1 MILLELVLELEL
13 VLVPE
18 LKFCFHIIFKLVNGA
33 QMGFSTD
40 AIHAGQKPDPVTG
53 AVITPIYQ
61 TSTYAQE
68 ELGKHK
74 GYEYGRTQN
83 LTRESLEKNIAVLE
97 KGKFGI
103 AFSSGVAATQALM
116 SLVKAGDHV
125 IVSNNVY
132 GGTYRLFELVM
143 TDYGINFSWVNT
155 SKLENIKDAIKENTK
170 MVFLETPTNPM
181 LNITDL
187 TGAAGICRKNN
198 LISIVDNTFMSP
210 YFQNPLTMGIDI
222 VLHSSTKYIN
232 GHSDV
237 IGGILIT
244 NDDKIHNR
252 LRYIQNA
259 AGAIPSP
266 FDCWLVLRSTKTLAV
281 RMERHNKN
289 AVELAE
295 FLNKS
300 DFIKKVFYPGLKSH
314 PQYELAK
321 KQMRGFGGMV
331 SVELKD
337 METTKK
343 LLKNVKIFTLG
354 ESLGGVE
361 SLISHPA
368 SMTHASVPKDEREKL
383 GVTDTLVRFSV
394 GIEDIEDLIADIKQS
409 IL

>member
-1 MILLELVLELEL
+1 
-13 VLVPE
+13 
-18 LKFCFHIIFKLVNGA
+18 
-33 QMGFSTD
+33 MGFSTD

-97 KGKFGI
+97 KGKYGI

-143 TDYGINFSWVNT
+143 TGYGINFSWVNT
-155 SKLENIKDAIKENTK
+155 SKLENIEDAIKENTK
-170 MVFLETPTNPM
+170 LVFLETPTNPM
-181 LNITDL
+181 LNLTDL
-187 TGAAGICRKNN
+187 SGAAEICKRHK
-198 LISIVDNTFMSP
+198 LISITDNTFMSP
-210 YFQNPLTMGIDI
+210 YFQNPLTLGIDI

-237 IGGILIT
+237 IGGIVVT
-244 NDDKIHNR
+244 NDEKIHDR

-281 RMERHNKN
+281 RMEQHNKN
-289 AVELAE
+289 AAGLAE
-295 FLNKS
+295 FLSKS
-300 DFIKKVFYPGLKSH
+300 DFVKKVYYPGLSSH
-314 PQYELAK
+314 PQHELAK

-331 SVELKD
+331 SAELKD

-343 LLKNVKIFTLG
+343 LLKNVKVFTLG

-368 SMTHASVPKDEREKL
+368 SMTHASVPKEEREKL

-394 GIEDIEDLIADIKQS
+394 GIEDIEDLIADIKQA